1 MTFDSS
7 ARLHGIIVPMV
18 TPLMSVD
25 VLDLDALEKLI
36 EHLIT
41 GGVHGLFILGSC
53 GEGPSLSYP
62 LRRELVERTCRQ
74 VNGRLPILVGITDSS
89 AIEADAISQYAS
101 DCGADAV
108 VIAPPFYFPIKR
120 DELIGFSRRRIRKSP
135 LPVVL
140 YNMPSLTKLSYDSEC
155 LSRLADEKK
164 VIAIKDSSGDIGVF
178 QRLVDAARVRDDWTV
193 LVGPEQL
200 LITALQLGGH
210 GGVSGGA
217 NLFPSLFVQIY
228 ASVHDTSSAIFKQLA
243 GRLRTLGSIYEIA
256 GSGAPSAVRALK
268 TGLAALGIGNGLPS
282 EPLMSLDRDRTQKI
296 SQIVT
301 DLANELSAGGLPC

>member
-1 MTFDSS
+1 MTFDSF

-25 VLDLDALEKLI
+25 VLDLDALEILI

-53 GEGPSLSYP
+53 GEGPSLSYH

-89 AIEADAISQYAS
+89 AIEADSISQYAA

-108 VIAPPFYFPIKR
+108 VIAPPFYFPINR
-120 DELIGFSRRRIRKSP
+120 EELIDFSRRRIRKSP

-228 ASVHDTSSAIFKQLA
+228 ASVHDTSSAIFKQFA
-243 GRLRTLGSIYEIA
+243 GCLKTLGSIYEIA